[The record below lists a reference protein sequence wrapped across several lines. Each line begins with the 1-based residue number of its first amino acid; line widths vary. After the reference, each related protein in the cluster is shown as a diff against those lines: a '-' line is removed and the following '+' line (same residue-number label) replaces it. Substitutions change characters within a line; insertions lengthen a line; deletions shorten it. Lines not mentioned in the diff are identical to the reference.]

1 MITVDDIKKAH
12 IRIKPYI
19 HMTPVLRSASLDEIS
34 HSKIIKILL
43 QMPNLGNGIE
53 SLDDLEKNQYAWSR
67 FSKDKFKNRQDIIL
81 INNDDIFS
89 PWKLVLK
96 K

>member
-1 MITVDDIKKAH
+1 
-12 IRIKPYI
+12 
-19 HMTPVLRSASLDEIS
+19 
-34 HSKIIKILL
+34 
-43 QMPNLGNGIE
+43 MPNLGNGIE